1 MCSASNNTGA
11 GRQGD
16 PMKLAFVI
24 PAYNEEALIGKCLE
38 SVLAEIKRS
47 GADANVIVVNNAST
61 DRTGEIA
68 RSFAGVTVVD
78 EPKKGLVNA
87 RDAGFA
93 ASEGYELVANID
105 SDTIVPEGWLDRVLG
120 EFAKDEKLV
129 CLSGPYVYYDMA
141 WHNRLL
147 IGLFYGLTYLIY
159 LLNRFVLRVG
169 SVVQGG
175 NFVFKRAAWAAVGGY
190 DRSIEFF
197 GEDTDVAVRLSKVGG
212 VKWTFALKMLT
223 GEGGRIPHRR
233 HIHAQLLLGHVQG
246 QADDQGLYRHPS
258 AIEGKHCLAVRGSVA
273 GRMR

>member
-1 MCSASNNTGA
+1 M
-11 GRQGD
+11 
-16 PMKLAFVI
+16 
-24 PAYNEEALIGKCLE
+24 
-38 SVLAEIKRS
+38 
-47 GADANVIVVNNAST
+47 IVVNNAST

-68 RSFAGVTVVD
+68 RSFAGVRVVD

-93 ASEGYELVANID
+93 ASEGYDLVANIE
-105 SDTIVPEGWLDRVLG
+105 SDTIVPEGWLDRVFS
-120 EFAKDEKLV
+120 EFAKDERLV

-141 WHNRLL
+141 WYNRWL
-147 IGLFYGLTYLIY
+147 IGAFYGLTYLIY

-175 NFVFKRAAWAAVGGY
+175 NFVFRRAAWESVGGY

-223 GEGGRIPHRR
+223 SGRRLESEGVFRTAGTYTLNFFWVTFRGKQMTKDYTDIR
-233 HIHAQLLLGHVQG
+233 
-246 QADDQGLYRHPS
+246 PS
-258 AIEGKHCLAVRGSVA
+258 
-273 GRMR
+273 